1 MMYDIIVFENL
12 SFRLST
18 HVYEEVGLLKKSPLW
33 GPFRKPAFLVP

>member
-1 MMYDIIVFENL
+1 MMYDIIAFENL

-18 HVYEEVGLLKKSPLW
+18 HVYEVGVLKKSPLW